1 MKTPICVFDAKT
13 GVLCSKCESKL
24 KSGHISQGDVEASI
38 NLTKIEEKNN
48 DIKKLTLVSAHRIED
63 DIVLIM
69 PSSDITTI
77 RMDEKILKD
86 IKKEFPGDIW
96 FIENGATEKRFIENL
111 VYPLKLSTMNLVW
124 LPDDNKLT
132 KIVINKKKQSRD
144 VNINDIKTDKIQNI
158 AKEIKNIELLIEIE

>member
-38 NLTKIEEKNN
+38 KLTKIEEKNN

-63 DIVLIM
+63 DTVLIM
-69 PSSDITTI
+69 PNSDITTI

-124 LPDDNKLT
+124 LPDGNKLT
-132 KIVINKKKQSRD
+132 KIVINRKKQSRD
-144 VNINDIKTDKIQNI
+144 VNINDIKTSRIQNI
-158 AKEIKNIELLIEIE
+158 AKEIKNIELLIEFE